1 MASQQFEPPS
11 GTRDFLAGELRVR
24 EHVFAAIRDV
34 FERYGFEPLQTPAF
48 ERLETLT
55 GKYGDEG
62 DKLIFKI
69 LRRGEH
75 EATGEA
81 DLALRYDMT
90 VPLARVVAAH
100 GSQLPVP
107 YKRYVMGP
115 VWRADRPGR
124 GRFREFAQCDVD
136 VVGSASPLA
145 DAEVV
150 CAVADALRAVGVS
163 DFSILV
169 NSRRALA
176 GLLGAYG
183 VPAAGRRGRADHP
196 GQAGQ
201 AGARRGGHASWL
213 QARSLDPVTAKALVD
228 DLTAPDAVDRLRRTL
243 ADAEEGR
250 EGLAEVDR
258 LIAVAGAGDRRG
270 ADRLHAQPGPGT
282 GLLHGGHLRGG
293 GRGDAR
299 LHRQR
304 RALRPPDRRARRPGR
319 AGCGGSLGVE
329 RIIGLLSD
337 EAVTAPR
344 LDVAITVID
353 DDAAADAM
361 DFAARL
367 RRAGLRTEVYLGS
380 SRKLARQLKWAADRR
395 ARYALIYG
403 PQERSAGLVTVR
415 DMDSGAQQQV
425 PPDQLRPARRAP
437 LTAGVVS
444 RDGFPATSAHSAAAK
459 TLPEVARSRSTPP
472 SWRMRGHLARLG
484 AVRAWLARGRGA
496 GRRSACRR
504 LPSAAAVIWPPPPLS
519 PPPPLP
525 LPPPFRRR
533 RCRRRRCRRRRCRR
547 RRSLRRRYRRR
558 RYLRRRSN

>member
-11 GTRDFLAGELRVR
+11 GTRDFLAGDLRVR

-75 EATGEA
+75 EASGEA

-90 VPLARVVAAH
+90 VPLARVQAAY
-100 GSQLPVP
+100 GSRLPVP

-150 CAVADALRAVGVS
+150 CAVADGLSAVGVS

-169 NSRRALA
+169 NSRRALT
-176 GLLGAYG
+176 GLLQVYG
-183 VPAAGRRGRADHP
+183 IPSAV
-196 GQAGQ
+196 
-201 AGARRGGHASWL
+201 GGGVLITLDKLDKLAPDEVVREL
-213 QARSLDPVTAKALVD
+213 VETRSLDPATAEGLVA
-228 DLTAPDAVDRLRRTL
+228 DLAAPDAVDRLRKVL
-243 ADAEEGR
+243 VDAEEGR

-258 LIAVAGAGDRRG
+258 LIEFAAPVIGAERIAFTPSLVRGLDYYTGVIFEVVAAGM
-270 ADRLHAQPGPGT
+270 PGSIAS
-282 GLLHGGHLRGG
+282 G
-293 GRGDAR
+293 GRYDHLIA
-299 LHRQR
+299 
-304 RALRPPDRRARRPGR
+304 ALGGPDVPA
-319 AGCGGSLGVE
+319 CGGSLGVE

-344 LDVAITVID
+344 LDVAITIIG

-361 DFAARL
+361 VFAAWL

-380 SRKLARQLKWAADRR
+380 SSKLARQLKWAADRR

-403 PQERSAGLVTVR
+403 PQDRAAGLVTVR
-415 DMDSGAQQQV
+415 DMDSGVQEQV
-425 PPDQLRPARRAP
+425 PPDQLA
-437 LTAGVVS
+437 
-444 RDGFPATSAHSAAAK
+444 
-459 TLPEVARSRSTPP
+459 
-472 SWRMRGHLARLG
+472 ARL
-484 AVRAWLARGRGA
+484 
-496 GRRSACRR
+496 
-504 LPSAAAVIWPPPPLS
+504 AAP
-519 PPPPLP
+519 
-525 LPPPFRRR
+525 R
-533 RCRRRRCRRRRCRR
+533 
-547 RRSLRRRYRRR
+547 
-558 RYLRRRSN
+558 

>member
-11 GTRDFLAGELRVR
+11 GTRDFLAGDLRVR

-48 ERLETLT
+48 ERMETLT

-69 LRRGEH
+69 LRRGDH
-75 EATGEA
+75 EASGEA

-90 VPLARVVAAH
+90 VPLARVQAAY

-150 CAVADALRAVGVS
+150 CAVADGLSAVGVS

-169 NSRRALA
+169 NSRRALT
-176 GLLGAYG
+176 GLLHVYG
-183 VPAAGRRGRADHP
+183 IPSAV
-196 GQAGQ
+196 
-201 AGARRGGHASWL
+201 GGGVLITLDKLDKLAPDEVVREL
-213 QARSLDPVTAKALVD
+213 VETRSLDPATAEGLVA
-228 DLTAPDAVDRLRRTL
+228 DLTAPDAVDRLRKVL
-243 ADAEEGR
+243 VDAEEGR

-258 LIAVAGAGDRRG
+258 LIEFAAPVIGAERMAFTPSLVRGLDYYTGVIFEVVAAGM
-270 ADRLHAQPGPGT
+270 PGSIAS
-282 GLLHGGHLRGG
+282 G
-293 GRGDAR
+293 GRYDHLIA
-299 LHRQR
+299 
-304 RALRPPDRRARRPGR
+304 ALGGPDVPA
-319 AGCGGSLGVE
+319 CGGSLGVE

-361 DFAARL
+361 IFAAWL
-367 RRAGLRTEVYLGS
+367 RRGGLRTEVYLGL

-403 PQERSAGLVTVR
+403 PQDRAAGVVTVR
-415 DMDSGAQQQV
+415 DMDSGAQEQV
-425 PPDQLRPARRAP
+425 PPDQLA
-437 LTAGVVS
+437 
-444 RDGFPATSAHSAAAK
+444 
-459 TLPEVARSRSTPP
+459 
-472 SWRMRGHLARLG
+472 ARL
-484 AVRAWLARGRGA
+484 
-496 GRRSACRR
+496 
-504 LPSAAAVIWPPPPLS
+504 AAP
-519 PPPPLP
+519 
-525 LPPPFRRR
+525 
-533 RCRRRRCRRRRCRR
+533 C
-547 RRSLRRRYRRR
+547 
-558 RYLRRRSN
+558 

>member
-1 MASQQFEPPS
+1 MEELIMASQQFEPPS
-11 GTRDFLAGELRVR
+11 GTRDFLAGDLRVR
-24 EHVFAAIRDV
+24 EHVFATIRDV

-90 VPLARVVAAH
+90 VPLARVVAGY

-150 CAVADALRAVGVS
+150 CAVADALSAVGVS

-169 NSRRALA
+169 NSRRALT
-176 GLLGAYG
+176 GLLQVYRI
-183 VPAAGRRGRADHP
+183 PAAVGGGVLITLDKLDKLAP
-196 GQAGQ
+196 AEV
-201 AGARRGGHASWL
+201 AREL
-213 QARSLDPVTAKALVD
+213 VDTRSLDPGTAEALVT
-228 DLTAPDAVDRLRRTL
+228 DLTAPDAVDRLRKIL

-258 LIAVAGAGDRRG
+258 LIELAAPVIGGERISFTPSLVRGLDYYTGVIFEVVAAGM
-270 ADRLHAQPGPGT
+270 PGSIAS
-282 GLLHGGHLRGG
+282 G
-293 GRGDAR
+293 GRYDHLIA
-299 LHRQR
+299 
-304 RALRPPDRRARRPGR
+304 ALGGPDVPA
-319 AGCGGSLGVE
+319 CGGSLGVE
-329 RIIGLLSD
+329 RIIGLLSE

-344 LDVAITVID
+344 LDAAITVID
-353 DDAAADAM
+353 EESATEAM
-361 DFAARL
+361 EFAARL
-367 RRAGLRTEVYLGS
+367 RRADLRAEIYLGS

-395 ARYALIYG
+395 ARYALMYG
-403 PQERSAGLVTVR
+403 PQDRSAGLVTVR

-425 PPDQLRPARRAP
+425 PPDQLVAALSAGLAP
-437 LTAGVVS
+437 
-444 RDGFPATSAHSAAAK
+444 
-459 TLPEVARSRSTPP
+459 
-472 SWRMRGHLARLG
+472 
-484 AVRAWLARGRGA
+484 
-496 GRRSACRR
+496 
-504 LPSAAAVIWPPPPLS
+504 S
-519 PPPPLP
+519 P
-525 LPPPFRRR
+525 
-533 RCRRRRCRRRRCRR
+533 
-547 RRSLRRRYRRR
+547 
-558 RYLRRRSN
+558 